1 MPRPYNNKNVHEP
14 TIIGIVDAQRFTK
27 KEVYSPS
34 TTQLLE
40 EQLRYSDT
48 IILNKTDL
56 IGEEAL
62 NEVKENLNKLNP
74 QAPIII
80 TTYSQFNDEQ
90 INGKVIQH
98 NEIQHKHIHHHG
110 IQSMQYT
117 FTAAMTV
124 SYFINLLCVCRM

>member
-1 MPRPYNNKNVHEP
+1 MHK
-14 TIIGIVDAQRFTK
+14 DSL

-62 NEVKENLNKLNP
+62 NDVKENLNKLNP

-98 NEIQHKHIHHHG
+98 NEIQHKT
-110 IQSMQYT
+110 YT
-117 FTAAMTV
+117 SSWNSVDAVYIYSGNRPSVILSIYYAFA
-124 SYFINLLCVCRM
+124 R

>member
-1 MPRPYNNKNVHEP
+1 MHK
-14 TIIGIVDAQRFTK
+14 DSL

-62 NEVKENLNKLNP
+62 NDVKENLNKLNP

-117 FTAAMTV
+117 FTV
-124 SYFINLLCVCRM
+124 Q

>member
-1 MPRPYNNKNVHEP
+1 MHK
-14 TIIGIVDAQRFTK
+14 DSL

-117 FTAAMTV
+117 FSGNRPSVILSIYYAFA
-124 SYFINLLCVCRM
+124 R